1 MNKYIILVTFIIHLY
16 MNFVIFM
23 LKNQHFGYLIDILTY
38 FQTRVSNRIDTARHR
53 APDNEVTAKNNE
65 KNIFLL
71 ELIEK

>member
-1 MNKYIILVTFIIHLY
+1 MNKYIILVTFIIL
-16 MNFVIFM
+16 V
-23 LKNQHFGYLIDILTY
+23 TY
-38 FQTRVSNRIDTARHR
+38 FQTRVPNTIDTARHR